1 MIGFRESIVVVLLVR
16 EQPRYKVIQNITQY
30 TNLQLFFQKLL
41 FLLFCK
47 IAFVHRLRNKSKRFQ
62 PCFILIYNYL
72 LFHDWIQLLSYQ
84 EIYRKKRESAKGKRN
99 GKHAAE
105 KRCGL
110 TIWETDYFSNLNL
123 TACLTRK
130 CKDKLE

>member
-1 MIGFRESIVVVLLVR
+1 MIGFSCSLTK
-16 EQPRYKVIQNITQY
+16 RY
-30 TNLQLFFQKLL
+30 
-41 FLLFCK
+41 
-47 IAFVHRLRNKSKRFQ
+47 IAK
-62 PCFILIYNYL
+62 
-72 LFHDWIQLLSYQ
+72 
-84 EIYRKKRESAKGKRN
+84 SAKAQREN
-99 GKHAAE
+99 GTANTRQKNDVDLGAGGVFFAAE